1 MEHAGVILSSVGAV
15 VAVLAWLFRLEG
27 QVNRQAQR
35 HEDHIKSNDRE
46 HKQHH
51 DRHEELRADVSYI
64 RDRID
69 RALSKGQQ

>member
-1 MEHAGVILSSVGAV
+1 MEHAGVILSVVCAV

-35 HEDHIKSNDRE
+35 HEDYAKACDRE
-46 HKQHH
+46 MLQHH
-51 DRHEELRADVSYI
+51 ARHEELRSDVSYI
-64 RDRID
+64 RERID